1 MSITRKSPA
10 GWSVHPGEI
19 LREEFLRPLHLS
31 PHRLARELHV
41 SAPTIN
47 DVVLERRAVSAET
60 AVLLA
65 RYFGTSPQFWL
76 SLQASHDVH
85 RTKRKLAAK
94 LKLIRPLAERA
105 QTATRIEGRPHA

>member
-19 LREEFLRPLHLS
+19 LREEFLRPLNLS
-31 PHRLARELHV
+31 PNRLARELHV

-47 DVVLERRAVSAET
+47 DIVLKRRAVSTET

-65 RYFGTSPQFWL
+65 RYLGTSPQFWL
-76 SLQASHDVH
+76 NLQASYDVH
-85 RTKRKLAAK
+85 HTERKLASK
-94 LKLIRPLAERA
+94 LKLIQPLAARS
-105 QTATRIEGRPHA
+105 QTAGRP